1 MKSKRR
7 HRPAKTIIALSIGA
21 GLLLTQPGFTTAK
34 PINNFGTLKNNPGEE
49 EPAKKSRAKKSR
61 LFSSRNNSSVKIYP
75 DVVKRTMHVVA
86 KENDGREVDFFVFD
100 LQGTLIQNYKMKAK
114 DHIRIEGLQRG
125 SYVYRV
131 FLGDEETASGNFEIK

>member
-1 MKSKRR
+1 MKIKISRKCCTPFFLITMSVGLMLAQSSFAAT
-7 HRPAKTIIALSIGA
+7 RPVHHLKLW
-21 GLLLTQPGFTTAK
+21 PGDVD
-34 PINNFGTLKNNPGEE
+34 
-49 EPAKKSRAKKSR
+49 PAKKTKNKSGKS
-61 LFSSRNNSSVKIYP
+61 FSSLNNNSVKIFP
-75 DVVKRTMHVVA
+75 DALKRTMHVVA
-86 KENDGREVDFFVFD
+86 KENEGREVDFFVFD